1 MRTSDTQSVD
11 NNEAALETRVNAML
25 YCARENLFD
34 LKYQTASIKSVY
46 LENQNLY
53 KRSSM
58 PFPLLRSAH
67 LRTTVS
73 GLRRYLKTTASLGV
87 GPLLLSY
94 LCIQYTLAFVFHVVG
109 VFVDLKFLDT
119 VLKYLI

>member
-1 MRTSDTQSVD
+1 M
-11 NNEAALETRVNAML
+11 
-25 YCARENLFD
+25 
-34 LKYQTASIKSVY
+34 Y
-46 LENQNLY
+46 LELQYLY

-58 PFPLLRSAH
+58 QFSLLRSAH
-67 LRTTVS
+67 LRTTLS

-119 VLKYLI
+119 VLKYFT